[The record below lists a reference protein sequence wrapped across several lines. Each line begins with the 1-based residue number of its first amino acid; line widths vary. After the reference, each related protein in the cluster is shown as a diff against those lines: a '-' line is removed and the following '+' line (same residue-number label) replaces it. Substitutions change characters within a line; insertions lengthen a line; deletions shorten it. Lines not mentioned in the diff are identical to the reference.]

1 MLTERQAEILTSIV
15 DEYIQSAF
23 PVSSGAIF
31 DTGKFDVSCPTIRN
45 EMSYLTEEGYL
56 RQPHTSAGRVPTEQ
70 GYRFFVD
77 MLLERRQAENQQRQ
91 KVCMKKEINSFAREV
106 AANSNDLVLFLDQNG
121 ELRYEGLKKV
131 LSKPEFEDKEA
142 VISLIDELDNLE
154 VSFNKTI
161 AELENEMEVF
171 VGSENPFFKNVE
183 YSLMVSRLS
192 DGFIGIVGPMRMHY
206 ERNMRLLDQL
216 L

>member
-1 MLTERQAEILTSIV
+1 MLTERQAEILTAIV

-45 EMSYLTEEGYL
+45 EMSHLTEEGYL
-56 RQPHTSAGRVPTEQ
+56 HQPHTSAGRVPTEQ

-77 MLLERRQAENQQRQ
+77 MLLKGRHADNKVWQGSRRT
-91 KVCMKKEINSFAREV
+91 KEVKFLVREI
-106 AANSNDLVLFLDQNG
+106 AANSSDLVLFVDQNG

-131 LSKPEFEDKEA
+131 LTKPEFEDKEA
-142 VISLIDELDNLE
+142 VISLIDELENL
-154 VSFNKTI
+154 TI
-161 AELENEMEVF
+161 SYETMMTEFENEIEVF

-183 YSLMVSRLS
+183 YSLMALGLGN
-192 DGFIGIVGPMRMHY
+192 GFIGIVGPMRMHY
-206 ERNMRLLDQL
+206 ERNMRLLDTL